1 MHTDTLG
8 KYLEETLHTQIPLT
22 KEMGIRVASYDGGT
36 LLLQAPLDRNV
47 NDKGTAFGGSLFSL
61 AVLAGWGLLLLK
73 LKEENITADIVIHE
87 SAISYHLPVAGIL
100 EARCGIPR
108 GDEYSR
114 FMEELHTGGR
124 GRITLETGIM
134 RGRRVAVSF
143 TGRYVAQVTK
153 G

>member
-1 MHTDTLG
+1 MLG
-8 KYLEETLHTQIPLT
+8 RYLEETLHTQIPLT
-22 KEMGIRVASYDGGT
+22 KGMGIRVASYDGDT
-36 LLLQAPLDRNV
+36 LVLQAPLDRNV

-61 AVLAGWGLLLLK
+61 AVLAGWGLLFLK
-73 LKEENITADIVIHE
+73 LKEEKLSGDIVIHE
-87 SAISYHLPVAGIL
+87 SAITYHLPVAGVL
-100 EARCGIPR
+100 EARCGIPE

-114 FMEELHTGGR
+114 FMEDLRSNGR
-124 GRITLETGIM
+124 GKITLETVIM